1 VSGYE
6 RHDARWRQNARPA
19 GGHVSWGAMLG
30 GPAMTPLRILAPA
43 AFLWLWAATAAAQDI
58 NPDRPDLTTGAEV
71 VPAGALQIETG
82 LEYERARVGGGPTE
96 RQLSVQGV
104 LRLGLTP
111 ALEISLEGVPFV
123 WLRAAEDDHG
133 SGDYTLGL
141 KYRFH
146 APPPDGAGPSLALR
160 PFVKL
165 PTAREPIGT
174 ERTDFGALLLMTL
187 GLPWGL
193 SLDANAGVVA
203 IGQRRPDGFIP
214 QGIASASLSWA
225 VTERLSTITEL
236 FFTTKDERAGRD
248 SLLTTVALMYRVTP
262 RLAVDAGMRT
272 TLTGQGPDWSAFIGL
287 SVRLWR

>member
-1 VSGYE
+1 MPRG
-6 RHDARWRQNARPA
+6 DALT
-19 GGHVSWGAMLG
+19 S
-30 GPAMTPLRILAPA
+30 LAPFA
-43 AFLWLWAATAAAQDI
+43 AAAVLWLCAAGAAAQDI
-58 NPDRPDLTTGAEV
+58 NPDRPDLTTSAEV

-123 WLRAAEDDHG
+123 WLRAGEEDHG

-146 APPPDGAGPSLALR
+146 APPPDGAGPTLALR

-193 SLDANAGVVA
+193 SLDANAGVTA
-203 IGQRRPDGFIP
+203 IGQRRPDGFIA

-225 VTERLSTITEL
+225 VTERLTTITEL
-236 FFTTKDERAGRD
+236 FFTTKDERAGHD
-248 SLLTTVALMYRVTP
+248 SLLTTLALMYRVTP
-262 RLAVDAGMRT
+262 RLAVDAGVRT

-287 SVRLWR
+287 SVRFWR

>member
-1 VSGYE
+1 
-6 RHDARWRQNARPA
+6 
-19 GGHVSWGAMLG
+19 
-30 GPAMTPLRILAPA
+30 
-43 AFLWLWAATAAAQDI
+43 
-58 NPDRPDLTTGAEV
+58 
-71 VPAGALQIETG
+71 
-82 LEYERARVGGGPTE
+82 
-96 RQLSVQGV
+96 V

-111 ALEISLEGVPFV
+111 ALEISIEGEPFV

-141 KYRFH
+141 KYRFR
-146 APPPDGAGPSLALR
+146 APSPDGGGPALALK

-174 ERTDFGALLLMTL
+174 ERPDFGALLLMSIA
-187 GLPWGL
+187 LPWGL
-193 SLDANAGVVA
+193 SLDANAGVAA
-203 IGQRRPDGFIP
+203 IGQRRPEGFIP

-236 FFTTKDERAGRD
+236 FFSTKDERGGRD

-272 TLTGQGPDWSAFIGL
+272 TLTGRGPDWSALIGL
-287 SVRLWR
+287 SVRLGR

>member
-1 VSGYE
+1 
-6 RHDARWRQNARPA
+6 
-19 GGHVSWGAMLG
+19 
-30 GPAMTPLRILAPA
+30 MTPLRILAAA
-43 AFLWLWAATAAAQDI
+43 AFLWLWAADAAAQDI
-58 NPDRPDLTTGAEV
+58 NPDRPDLTTSAEI

-96 RQLSVQGV
+96 RQLSVQAT

-111 ALEISLEGVPFV
+111 AVEISLEGVPFV
-123 WLRAAEDDHG
+123 WLRAAEDDYG

-146 APPPDGAGPSLALR
+146 APAPDGAGPALALK

-165 PTAREPIGT
+165 PTAREPIGS
-174 ERTDFGALLLMTL
+174 ERPDFGALLLMTL

-193 SLDANAGVVA
+193 SLDANAGVAA

-236 FFTTKDERAGRD
+236 FFSTKDERAGRD

-272 TLTGQGPDWSAFIGL
+272 TLTGQGPDWSAFVGL

>member
-1 VSGYE
+1 MS
-6 RHDARWRQNARPA
+6 
-19 GGHVSWGAMLG
+19 G
-30 GPAMTPLRILAPA
+30 GPARKPLAILLAPTA
-43 AFLWLWAATAAAQDI
+43 LLWLSTAAAAQDI
-58 NPDRPDLTTGAEV
+58 NPDRPDLTTSAEV

-96 RQLSVQGV
+96 RRLSGQGV
-104 LRLGLTP
+104 LRLGLTS
-111 ALEISLEGVPFV
+111 ALEISLEGEPFV
-123 WLRAAEDDHG
+123 WLRATEDDHG
-133 SGDYTLGL
+133 SGDYTLGF

-146 APPPDGAGPSLALR
+146 APSPDGAGPALAIK

-165 PTAREPIGT
+165 PTAREPIGS

-193 SLDANAGVVA
+193 SLDANAGVAA
-203 IGQRRPDGFIP
+203 IGQRRPEGFIP
-214 QGIASASLSWA
+214 QGIVSASLSWA

-236 FFTTKDERAGRD
+236 FFSTKDGRDGRD
-248 SLLTTVALMYRVTP
+248 SLFTTVALMYRVTP

-287 SVRLWR
+287 SVRLGR

>member
-1 VSGYE
+1 MPRG
-6 RHDARWRQNARPA
+6 PA
-19 GGHVSWGAMLG
+19 LTPLAPLAAAAML
-30 GPAMTPLRILAPA
+30 
-43 AFLWLWAATAAAQDI
+43 WLGTTVAAAQDI
-58 NPDRPDLTTGAEV
+58 NPDRPDLTTSAEI

-96 RQLSVQGV
+96 RQLSVQAV
-104 LRLGLTP
+104 LRLGLTS
-111 ALEISLEGVPFV
+111 ALEISLEGMPFV
-123 WLRAAEDDHG
+123 WLRAGEEDHG

-146 APPPDGAGPSLALR
+146 APAPDGAGPALAVK

-165 PTAREPIGT
+165 PTAREPIGS

-193 SLDANAGVVA
+193 SLDANAGVAA
-203 IGQRRPDGFIP
+203 IGQRRPDGYIQ

-225 VTERLSTITEL
+225 ATERLTTITEL
-236 FFTTKDERAGRD
+236 FFSTKDERDGRD
-248 SLLTTVALMYRVTP
+248 SLLTTLALMYRITP
-262 RLAVDAGMRT
+262 RLAVDAGVRS

-287 SVRLWR
+287 SVRFWR

>member
-1 VSGYE
+1 
-6 RHDARWRQNARPA
+6 
-19 GGHVSWGAMLG
+19 MLT
-30 GPAMTPLRILAPA
+30 AAAILG
-43 AFLWLWAATAAAQDI
+43 LWAVGATAQDI
-58 NPDRPDLTTGAEV
+58 NPDRPDLTTSAEV

-96 RQLSVQGV
+96 RQLSAQGV

-111 ALEISLEGVPFV
+111 ALEVSLEGVPFI
-123 WLRAAEDDHG
+123 WLRATEDDHG
-133 SGDYTLGL
+133 SGDYTLAL

-146 APPPDGAGPSLALR
+146 APSPDGAGPSLALR

-187 GLPWGL
+187 GLSWGL
-193 SLDANAGVVA
+193 SLDANAGVAA

-236 FFTTKDERAGRD
+236 FFSTKDERAGRD

>member
-1 VSGYE
+1 MP
-6 RHDARWRQNARPA
+6 R
-19 GGHVSWGAMLG
+19 
-30 GPAMTPLRILAPA
+30 GPALAPLVLLA
-43 AFLWLWAATAAAQDI
+43 AAATLWLGTAAATAQDI
-58 NPDRPDLTTGAEV
+58 NPDRPDLTTSAEV
-71 VPAGALQIETG
+71 VPAGALQVETG

-111 ALEISLEGVPFV
+111 ALEVSLEGVPFV
-123 WLRAAEDDHG
+123 WLRSGEEDHG

-141 KYRFH
+141 KYRFQ
-146 APPPDGAGPSLALR
+146 APAPDASGPALAVK

-165 PTAREPIGT
+165 PIAREPIGS

-193 SLDANAGVVA
+193 GLDANAGVAA
-203 IGQRRPDGFIP
+203 IGQRRPEGFIP
-214 QGIASASLSWA
+214 QGIASASLTWA

-236 FFTTKDERAGRD
+236 FFSTKDERDGRD
-248 SLLTTVALMYRVTP
+248 SLLTTVALMYRITP

-272 TLTGQGPDWSAFIGL
+272 TITGQGPDWSAFIGL
-287 SVRLWR
+287 SVRLGR

>member
-1 VSGYE
+1 MP
-6 RHDARWRQNARPA
+6 R
-19 GGHVSWGAMLG
+19 
-30 GPAMTPLRILAPA
+30 GPVLTPLA
-43 AFLWLWAATAAAQDI
+43 AFGAAVILWLWAAAAVAQDI
-58 NPDRPDLTTGAEV
+58 NPDRPDLTTSAEV

-82 LEYERARVGGGPTE
+82 LEYKLARVGGGPTE
-96 RQLSVQGV
+96 RQLSVQAV
-104 LRLGLTP
+104 LRLGLTS

-123 WLRAAEDDHG
+123 WLRAAEDDSG
-133 SGDYTLGL
+133 SGDYMLGL

-146 APPPDGAGPSLALR
+146 APSPDGAGPSLALK
-160 PFVKL
+160 PLVKL
-165 PTAREPIGT
+165 PTAREPIGS
-174 ERTDFGALLLMTL
+174 ERIDFGALFLMTL

-193 SLDANAGVVA
+193 SLDANAGVAA

-214 QGIASASLSWA
+214 QGIVSASLSWA